1 MVSVLTA
8 GKAEDHCS
16 YQLLGSQCAFV
27 VSKSLPLDEV
37 LSFETPGSLAVL
49 Q

>member
-8 GKAEDHCS
+8 EKAEDHCS

-27 VSKSLPLDEV
+27 VSKLLPLDEV
-37 LSFETPGSLAVL
+37 LSFETSGSLAVL

>member
-1 MVSVLTA
+1 MVGVLTA
-8 GKAEDHCS
+8 GKVEDLYS

-49 Q
+49 